1 MPDRTIYDIWKKC
14 LTELNFIAGKVV
26 KSIDKDQVL
35 KEIVIYSPDILQLI
49 VKNLEKSTNMETV
62 K

>member
-1 MPDRTIYDIWKKC
+1 MI
-14 LTELNFIAGKVV
+14 ELNFIAGKVV

-35 KEIVIYSPDILQLI
+35 KEIVIYAPDILQLI